1 MRFVHTLA
9 EISLLT
15 AIGFAQTAAPHPLKP
30 YIKEDAPVIV
40 LNNVRL
46 IDGTGAPAQE
56 RMRID
61 IDHGRIVNVQSAML
75 RNAFPPGAKVIDLEG
90 KTVFP
95 GMVGMHEHLYYATPL
110 EPKDGVVFFG
120 EAPDSAPRLYLAAGV
135 TTARTAGSVEPYTD
149 IQLKKSIDAG
159 LLPGPKL
166 HLTSPYLEGAPT
178 LGPQLYELKDAA
190 DAGRL
195 VDYWAAEGATSF
207 KAYMHITPE
216 ELKAA
221 VDHAHA
227 KGLKIT
233 GHLCSI
239 GFTEAAALGID
250 NLEHGL
256 VVDTEFY
263 SAKKPGACPGQRGPM
278 MEMAKTLDIEGAPVQ
293 QMIQDLV
300 ARHVAVTSTLAIF
313 ESFSGKRAP
322 LEFEMEQKP
331 SMSSESW
338 ANVLEK
344 RAALTDHAEQSPW
357 GALLKKEMQFERD
370 FVKAGGTLMAGCDP
384 TGFGG
389 IIAGFGDQ
397 RELELL
403 VEAGFTPV
411 EAIHIATENGAKWL
425 GEESSV
431 GTIAVGKAADV
442 VVINGNPAEKIA
454 DVEKVDTVFKD
465 GVGYDP
471 VALLHSVQGLA
482 GIR

>member
-1 MRFVHTLA
+1 
-9 EISLLT
+9 
-15 AIGFAQTAAPHPLKP
+15 
-30 YIKEDAPVIV
+30 
-40 LNNVRL
+40 
-46 IDGTGAPAQE
+46 
-56 RMRID
+56 
-61 IDHGRIVNVQSAML
+61 
-75 RNAFPPGAKVIDLEG
+75 
-90 KTVFP
+90 
-95 GMVGMHEHLYYATPL
+95 
-110 EPKDGVVFFG
+110 
-120 EAPDSAPRLYLAAGV
+120 
-135 TTARTAGSVEPYTD
+135 
-149 IQLKKSIDAG
+149 
-159 LLPGPKL
+159 
-166 HLTSPYLEGAPT
+166 
-178 LGPQLYELKDAA
+178 
-190 DAGRL
+190 
-195 VDYWAAEGATSF
+195 
-207 KAYMHITPE
+207 
-216 ELKAA
+216 
-221 VDHAHA
+221 
-227 KGLKIT
+227 
-233 GHLCSI
+233 
-239 GFTEAAALGID
+239 
-250 NLEHGL
+250 
-256 VVDTEFY
+256 
-263 SAKKPGACPGQRGPM
+263 M

-344 RAALTDHAEQSPW
+344 RAALADHAEQSPW